1 MKLFYNHN
9 WIPPDLSISLLLV
22 KVPDPAKI
30 KSLEDLMPYV
40 RNDLIRL
47 IENEKH
53 PVRIIQNLMPELER
67 YVVPGDSPDEI
78 ANLLLSCDLFSSNI
92 SAIQNQIIM
101 GSENISS
108 QRPENEELEELY
120 KEKSLYSF
128 IECLFRIY

>member
-1 MKLFYNHN
+1 
-9 WIPPDLSISLLLV
+9 
-22 KVPDPAKI
+22 
-30 KSLEDLMPYV
+30 MPYV